1 MLLVSNFTKL
11 NLLKFCYYKYRG
23 RSNNLFTTSQPQTE
37 TIQQLRAVWC
47 HRQLRCQC
55 KMI

>member
-55 KMI
+55 KM